1 MYDVKEWV
9 GAPDGHAISSLDER
23 SDGKPWLGRRNT
35 ILHVV
40 IQYASASS
48 GSTLCATN
56 SISGMISSL
65 CIRELSGSK
74 QEDKALSET
83 IWHED
88 MIKSKKR
95 RERISTLG
103 ENLVKESK

>member
-23 SDGKPWLGRRNT
+23 SDGTPWLGRRNT

-48 GSTLCATN
+48 GST
-56 SISGMISSL
+56 
-65 CIRELSGSK
+65 
-74 QEDKALSET
+74 
-83 IWHED
+83 
-88 MIKSKKR
+88 
-95 RERISTLG
+95 
-103 ENLVKESK
+103 